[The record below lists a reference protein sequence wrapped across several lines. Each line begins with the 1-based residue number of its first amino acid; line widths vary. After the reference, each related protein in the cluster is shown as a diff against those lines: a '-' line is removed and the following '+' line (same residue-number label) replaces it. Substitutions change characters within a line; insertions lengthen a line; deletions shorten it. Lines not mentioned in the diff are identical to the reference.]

1 MQLVRL
7 HHEMAAKM
15 IALLEHSQGQ
25 RYTHYALLTTR
36 YLLLTTCYL
45 LLTACCLQLRPLV
58 AGASRRVP
66 THY

>member
-36 YLLLTTCYL
+36 YLLPTTHCVL
-45 LLTACCLQLRPLV
+45 PTADYWR
-58 AGASRRVP
+58 A
-66 THY
+66 